1 LDRQCTENFPRIIAL
16 FSTLIFQHSFF
27 YVPMT
32 EIHNNLPPIE
42 LPFFTTFDWTMGAV
56 FLLVICFLLWKIFFQ
71 KLQKKQTR
79 EKTKKIQKKFV
90 PEKFSLKQE
99 VEKLKHLQ
107 EQENWKQFSLEA
119 TRLLKK
125 ILEQKFL
132 KNFAFA
138 TGKELEEIL
147 QEQMT
152 AHETQNIHQFFAL
165 LDPIKFAQAEGK
177 NEIAEKVL
185 DILTTLQ

>member
-1 LDRQCTENFPRIIAL
+1 
-16 FSTLIFQHSFF
+16 
-27 YVPMT
+27 MT
-32 EIHNNLPPIE
+32 EIHNNLPQIE
-42 LPFFTTFDWTMGAV
+42 LPFFTTFDWAIGTI
-56 FLLVICFLLWKIFFQ
+56 FLFVTCFLLWKIFFQ

-185 DILTTLQ
+185 DIFTTLQ

>member
-1 LDRQCTENFPRIIAL
+1 
-16 FSTLIFQHSFF
+16 
-27 YVPMT
+27 MT
-32 EIHNNLPPIE
+32 EIHQNLPPIA
-42 LPFFTTFDWTMGAV
+42 LPFLTPLDLAVGAV

-71 KLQKKQTR
+71 KKQKKHTR

-99 VEKLKHLQ
+99 VQKLKHLQ
-107 EQENWKQFSLEA
+107 EQEDWKQFSLEA

-147 QEQMT
+147 QEKMT
-152 AHETQNIHQFFAL
+152 ARETKDIHQFFAL
-165 LDPIKFAQAEGK
+165 LDPIKFAQAKGK

-185 DILTTLQ
+185 QIFTSLQ